1 MQIKKRMK
9 LFILSTGI
17 CFFVSS
23 NTIYAQSAKID
34 YDKAR
39 QYITESEKQWAESV
53 ASGDSTVIQRILA
66 DDFMGVDTK
75 GFQYNKEHEVHN
87 TPEGPKYFK
96 SNHLN
101 DLKIR
106 FYGNMAVAQGDEIWV
121 RYSGEPLTGRFVW
134 TDTWLFRND
143 KWQIVAAEDLIAPVK

>member
-1 MQIKKRMK
+1 MKKVLQLLVLVVSIC
-9 LFILSTGI
+9 LFVN
-17 CFFVSS
+17 C
-23 NTIYAQSAKID
+23 NTVQAQSAKID

-53 ASGDSTVIQRILA
+53 ASGDSTSVQRILA
-66 DDFMGVDTK
+66 DDFIGVDTK
-75 GFQYNKEHEVHN
+75 GFQYSKEQEVHN
-87 TPEGPKYFK
+87 TPGGPKYFK

-101 DLKIR
+101 DIKIR
-106 FYGNMAVAQGDEIWV
+106 FYGDMAVVQGDEIWV

-143 KWQIVAAEDLIAPVK
+143 KWQVVAAEDLIAPLK

>member
-1 MQIKKRMK
+1 MKKTSR
-9 LFILSTGI
+9 LSALLTCI
-17 CFFVSS
+17 CFVINFNSAQ
-23 NTIYAQSAKID
+23 AQSDKID

-53 ASGDSTVIQRILA
+53 ASGDSTVIERILA
-66 DDFMGVDTK
+66 DDFIGVDTK
-75 GFQYNKEHEVHN
+75 GNQYNKAYEVHG
-87 TPEGPKYFK
+87 TTEGPKYFK

-106 FYGNMAVAQGDEIWV
+106 FYGNMAVAQGDETWV
-121 RYSGEPLTGRFVW
+121 RRSGQMLTGRFVW
-134 TDTWLFRND
+134 TDTWLYRND

>member
-1 MQIKKRMK
+1 MKKIQL
-9 LFILSTGI
+9 LFVFVTGI
-17 CFFVSS
+17 CLFV
-23 NTIYAQSAKID
+23 NCNNVQAQSAKID
-34 YDKAR
+34 YEKAR
-39 QYITESEKQWAESV
+39 QYITESEKQWAEAV
-53 ASGDSTVIQRILA
+53 ASGDSTVVQRILA
-66 DDFMGVDTK
+66 DDFIGVDTK
-75 GFQYNKEHEVHN
+75 GFQYNKDHEVHN

-101 DLKIR
+101 TIKIR

-121 RYSGEPLTGRFVW
+121 RYSGEQLTGRFVW

>member
-1 MQIKKRMK
+1 MKKIPQ
-9 LFILSTGI
+9 LFILIIGI
-17 CFFVSS
+17 CLFV
-23 NTIYAQSAKID
+23 NFNDVQAQSAKID

-39 QYITESEKQWAESV
+39 RYITESEKQWAEAV
-53 ASGDSTVIQRILA
+53 ASGDSTVVQRILA
-66 DDFMGVDTK
+66 DDFIGVDTK
-75 GFQYNKEHEVHN
+75 GFQYNKDHEVHN
-87 TPEGPKYFK
+87 TPEGLKYFK
-96 SNHLN
+96 SNRLH

-121 RYSGEPLTGRFVW
+121 RYSGQQLTGRFVW

>member
-1 MQIKKRMK
+1 MKKLLQ
-9 LFILSTGI
+9 LFALVMVAN
-17 CFFVSS
+17 FNYVQ
-23 NTIYAQSAKID
+23 AQSVKID
-34 YDKAR
+34 YGQAKK
-39 QYITESEKQWAESV
+39 YITESEKQWAEAV
-53 ASGDSTVIQRILA
+53 ASGDSTVVQRILA
-66 DDFMGVDTK
+66 DDFIGVDTK